1 MDFTV
6 SALSWCLQGRRYG
19 MEVLGLG
26 RRCPDR
32 DRFIREPY
40 KYIKVKVKQSM
51 YMFSQDVMIPGG

>member
-1 MDFTV
+1 
-6 SALSWCLQGRRYG
+6 